1 MDRRS
6 FTFGLLTATTLGG
19 FATRAAAQ
27 GAIPAGTY
35 MVMAGKG
42 GTFLEETARSAFDK
56 TQDPAVKRFSR
67 AEVVE
72 QVSLSEKLAA
82 NSGMEAGVRGAP
94 GGLVGAAVAAPFA
107 IAGGAVAATGA
118 LFGLAPDQMTTD
130 AQKAQIVSQIAS
142 MPPGPAF
149 DATFVQVQLQGHKE
163 AYGIHGSYARS
174 GDDPA
179 LRRVAKGALPLLRL
193 HISQL
198 TRMQRMMAPT
208 G

>member
-19 FATRAAAQ
+19 FGTRAAAQ
-27 GAIPAGTY
+27 GAIPAMEY
-35 MVMAGKG
+35 MVLASKG
-42 GTFLEETARSAFDK
+42 GMFLEETARSAFEK
-56 TQDPAVKRFSR
+56 TQDPAVKRFAR

-72 QVSLSEKLAA
+72 QVNLSDKLAA
-82 NSGMEAGVRGAP
+82 NSRMPAGAPGTP

-107 IAGGAVAATGA
+107 IAGTAAAAAGT
-118 LFGLAPDQMTTD
+118 LFGLAPDQMTSD
-130 AQKAQIVSQIAS
+130 AQKAAIVSQIRA

-149 DATFVQVQLQGHKE
+149 DATFVQIQLQGHQE
-163 AYGIHGSYARS
+163 AYAIHSGYAQN

-179 LRRVAKGALPLLRL
+179 LRRVARGALPLLRL

-198 TRMQRMMAPT
+198 TRMQRTMAPA